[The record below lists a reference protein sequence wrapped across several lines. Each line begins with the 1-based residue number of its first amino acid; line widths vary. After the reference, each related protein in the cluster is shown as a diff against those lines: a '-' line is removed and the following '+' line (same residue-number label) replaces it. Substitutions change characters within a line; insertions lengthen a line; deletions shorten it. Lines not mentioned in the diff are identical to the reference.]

1 MRIFGNYSI
10 LTKIIIL
17 SSIIIFAGC
26 NENMTIQSDNITT
39 NRQSY
44 SNDIKLVKKSI
55 NETDLGPVPNQYIVI
70 FKDKWDGRISEAIS
84 KESKLYVNNKI
95 ESYGISKESIKS
107 RYENA
112 FRGFTA
118 KLTNKELKLIEK
130 DPSVKYIVQDHK
142 YKALDDFS
150 NVEINQTKLGQG
162 VNNVQQPQITPW
174 GITRVGGPYDGS
186 QSSVGKAFIMDT
198 GVANSWDLNWV
209 DGVSFV
215 PYEGENDLNGHGTFV
230 AGIIAAIDNNINV
243 VGVAAGA
250 TVESVKILNQNG
262 EVYLSWFLDGVD
274 YIAIE
279 AENGDVVNMSF
290 GFLTP
295 LPDPAN
301 TIRTTIM
308 NIADSG
314 VMFTIAAG
322 NYGIDAANVF
332 PANINHSNVYTL
344 SAFDQNDNF
353 ATAFSNF
360 GNPPIDYS
368 EPGVEIISLSNN
380 DGVTGPIDGTSFAA
394 PHAAGILLMDG
405 AIQSGGYI
413 NNDVDGNPDIIGVG
427 N

>member
-1 MRIFGNYSI
+1 
-10 LTKIIIL
+10 
-17 SSIIIFAGC
+17 
-26 NENMTIQSDNITT
+26 
-39 NRQSY
+39 
-44 SNDIKLVKKSI
+44 
-55 NETDLGPVPNQYIVI
+55 
-70 FKDKWDGRISEAIS
+70 
-84 KESKLYVNNKI
+84 
-95 ESYGISKESIKS
+95 
-107 RYENA
+107 
-112 FRGFTA
+112 
-118 KLTNKELKLIEK
+118 
-130 DPSVKYIVQDHK
+130 
-142 YKALDDFS
+142 
-150 NVEINQTKLGQG
+150 
-162 VNNVQQPQITPW
+162 
-174 GITRVGGPYDGS
+174 
-186 QSSVGKAFIMDT
+186 
-198 GVANSWDLNWV
+198 
-209 DGVSFV
+209 
-215 PYEGENDLNGHGTFV
+215 
-230 AGIIAAIDNNINV
+230 
-243 VGVAAGA
+243 VAAGA

-262 EVYLSWFLDGVD
+262 VVYLSWFLDGVD

-322 NYGIDAANVF
+322 NNGIDAANVF

-368 EPGVEIISLSNN
+368 EPGVEIMSLSNN

-394 PHAAGILLMDG
+394 PHAAGILLMEG
-405 AIQSGGYI
+405 AIQSDGNI

-427 N
+427 S